1 MEKILQN
8 LRKTGKE
15 KLALE
20 KEKEIKKLEEDDDK
34 ISQLRK
40 NLLEDGKNKKGMF
53 SKMFKNKD
61 KEELEKLEKQQS
73 LNK

>member
-1 MEKILQN
+1 
-8 LRKTGKE
+8 
-15 KLALE
+15 LALE
-20 KEKEIKKLEEDDDK
+20 KEKELKKLEEDDDK

-40 NLLEDGKNKKGMF
+40 NILEDGKNKKGML